1 MLLFLQGKK
10 DGNELSLTK
19 EYNFLLGRIYFTG
32 GNDGY
37 QLFLAFSPMDNSKKV
52 TNWILTRVSSK
63 KIKPL
68 YTNLALIM
76 SDLAN
81 GRVNLKFNDSVLM
94 QKNSSLYCNFILNLY
109 IVYEL
114 NNWPC
119 NPSNNFAQQNCLFGA
134 IKLTRNAIKRKFIYN
149 GREIAFDEK
158 G

>member
-1 MLLFLQGKK
+1 
-10 DGNELSLTK
+10 
-19 EYNFLLGRIYFTG
+19 
-32 GNDGY
+32 
-37 QLFLAFSPMDNSKKV
+37 
-52 TNWILTRVSSK
+52 
-63 KIKPL
+63 
-68 YTNLALIM
+68 
-76 SDLAN
+76 
-81 GRVNLKFNDSVLM
+81 M